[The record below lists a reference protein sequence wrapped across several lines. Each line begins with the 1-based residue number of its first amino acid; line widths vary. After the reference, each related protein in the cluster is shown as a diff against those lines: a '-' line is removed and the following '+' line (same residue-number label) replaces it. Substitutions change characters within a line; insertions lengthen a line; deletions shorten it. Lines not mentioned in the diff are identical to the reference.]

1 MKIILGKWT
10 RDKLNHLIGEST
22 GIKHAGERID
32 FLSRNFLDMD
42 YRESTLIGDADTPE
56 AFVINLKGVDC
67 FTFIDYIEAMRI
79 SRSFAD
85 FKENLKKIRY
95 REGRVS
101 YKNRNHFFTDWRKFN
116 SGLVHDC
123 TEQTGK
129 KMTRGITKLLN
140 YREDG
145 MYFLQGIEPVQR
157 EIQYIPSH
165 SIDDSVI
172 KKIKTGDYAGIYSEK
187 EGLDVSHVGIIIK
200 GMNSIYLR
208 HASSEKKHRKV
219 IDQDFKSYI
228 SGTPG
233 LILLR
238 PKKLRG

>member
-10 RDKLNHLIGEST
+10 RDKLNHLIGESA
-22 GIKHAGERID
+22 GIRHAGKRID
-32 FLSRNFLDMD
+32 FLSGNFLDMD
-42 YRESTLIGDADTPE
+42 YRESTLIGDVNTPE
-56 AFVINLKGVDC
+56 VFVINFKGVDC

-85 FKENLKKIRY
+85 FKENLKKVRY

-101 YKNRNHFFTDWRKFN
+101 YKNRNHFFTDWREFN

-123 TEQTGK
+123 TKQTGK
-129 KMTRGITKLLN
+129 AMTRGITKLLN

-145 MYFLQGIEPVQR
+145 MCFLQGIEPVQR

-172 KKIKTGDYAGIYSEK
+172 KKIKTGDYAGIYSGK

-200 GMNSIYLR
+200 GRDSIYLR
-208 HASSEKKHRKV
+208 YASSEKKHRKV
-219 IDQDFKSYI
+219 IDQEFKSYI

-233 LILLR
+233 LIVLR
-238 PKKLRG
+238 PKDLP